1 MKDEEAQQMLRIAVP
16 VLAVLAAGYV
26 AAAWSYGFEAHG
38 ASQTGSFGSEQAAVR
53 ISPIPLRDFPDL
65 ITIFTEEN

>member
-1 MKDEEAQQMLRIAVP
+1 MLRIAVP
-16 VLAVLAAGYV
+16 VLAVLAVGY
-26 AAAWSYGFEAHG
+26 AATGWSYGFKAHG
-38 ASQTGSFGSEQAAVR
+38 ASQTGLFVSEQAAAR